1 MRRRSIDLTT
11 THLAAM
17 CKKKKKKEEL
27 THWSISICSLMMDG
41 YKPTAVGI
49 QPSLTPPNE

>member
-11 THLAAM
+11 THLAAT
-17 CKKKKKKEEL
+17 CKKKREEL